1 MYARFYVDMQVTD
14 LLKSIIFIRK
24 ITTSNS
30 DIIDARGKMIVQ
42 SCDLFMEH
50 ASLLC

>member
-1 MYARFYVDMQVTD
+1 MQDIYVDMQVTD

-24 ITTSNS
+24 MTTSNS

-42 SCDLFMEH
+42 SCDLYMGH
-50 ASLLC
+50 ASLLG